1 MIKYVHM
8 ARTNKHKSTVHSNQ
22 KKEFFDYIVYFF
34 TIATPLFELPQAYAI
49 YANKSAEDVSML
61 TWSFFLIDNL
71 VWIVYAIK
79 RRVIP
84 LLITTI
90 LYLAIEALV
99 VIGIFV
105 YR

>member
-1 MIKYVHM
+1 MLNYLQM
-8 ARTNKHKSTVHSNQ
+8 ARTNKHKHTLHTKP

-61 TWSFFLIDNL
+61 TWSFFLIDNF
-71 VWIVYAIK
+71 VWIIYAIK
-79 RRVIP
+79 RRVLP
-84 LLITTI
+84 LLITTA
-90 LYLAIEALV
+90 LYLAIETIV
-99 VIGIFV
+99 VIGIFI